1 MRVMVTG
8 GTGTVGSAVVQA
20 LLERGG
26 HEVAVLTRGG
36 GKPVPEGTQPVVGDL
51 GEPATVRNVFK
62 GYDALFLI
70 NTVTPSETHEGLLGV
85 NGARECGVRR
95 VVYLSV
101 HDVDKAPHLPHFG
114 GKLPIEMALAAS
126 GLEYTV
132 LRPNNF
138 FQNDYWFKD
147 AMLQY
152 GVYPQPLGSAGL
164 SRVDV
169 RDIADAAALALTTD
183 GHSGETYDLVGPD
196 VVTGESTAATWSEV
210 LGREVRYGGD
220 DLDAWEQQ
228 NLRYLPPALAYD
240 FRMMYDFF
248 QREGLKASD
257 EALARIERVLG
268 KPPRS
273 FADFARET
281 AAGWKAGG

>member
-1 MRVMVTG
+1 
-8 GTGTVGSAVVQA
+8 
-20 LLERGG
+20 
-26 HEVAVLTRGG
+26 
-36 GKPVPEGTQPVVGDL
+36 
-51 GEPATVRNVFK
+51 
-62 GYDALFLI
+62 
-70 NTVTPSETHEGLLGV
+70 
-85 NGARECGVRR
+85 
-95 VVYLSV
+95 
-101 HDVDKAPHLPHFG
+101 
-114 GKLPIEMALAAS
+114 MALAAS

-169 RDIADAAALALTTD
+169 RDIAEAGAIALTTD

-196 VVTGESTAATWSEV
+196 VVTGESTAATWSEA

-220 DLDAWEQQ
+220 DLDAWEEQ

-281 AAGWKAGG
+281 AAAWKAAG

>member
-8 GTGTVGSAVVQA
+8 GTGNVGSAVA
-20 LLERGG
+20 RELLARGG
-26 HEVAVLTRGG
+26 VEVSVLTRGG
-36 GKPVPEGTQPVVGDL
+36 GKPVPEGTQAVVGDL
-51 GEPATVRNVFK
+51 GDPATVRSAFR
-62 GYDALFLI
+62 GYDAMFLI
-70 NTVTPSETHEGLLGV
+70 NVVSPSETHEGLLGV
-85 NGARECGVRR
+85 NGAREGGVPR

-101 HDVDKAPHLPHFG
+101 HDAHKAPHLPHFG
-114 GKLPIEMALAAS
+114 SKLPIEIALAAS

-138 FQNDYWFKD
+138 YQNDYWYKD

-169 RDIADAAALALTTD
+169 RDIAEAAAIALTTD

-196 VVTGESTAATWSEV
+196 VVTGESTAATWSEA

-248 QREGLKASD
+248 QREGLKATD

-281 AAGWKAGG
+281 AAAWKAAG